1 MIDFPLDPPHIRQAK
16 AALAAAGIPA
26 DVGLAALNL
35 ARDFYLASPQVNRA
49 EVLRQERNR
58 TQEELERVSEDL
70 LRERKKAQGL
80 AQQLTQLGVLP
91 VPKGVLR
98 SMLRRM
104 RAIREVLLHGTWS
117 DAHKVATARE
127 QLDKALVSLAAQE
140 ELRDEQDA
148 PLIIVHTQLVRVER
162 AKYSPPAPA
171 GPVPLVGGQRQQL
184 AELEAMLGRR
194 TRFEKQLDRLLTQ
207 LHGLITTPEDELW
220 AAAGE
225 NELLRRFLKKWG
237 SVVGMLENLLVMKEQ
252 P

>member
-1 MIDFPLDPPHIRQAK
+1 MVEFPPDPPHIRQAK

-26 DVGLAALNL
+26 EMGLAALNL
-35 ARDFYLASPQVNRA
+35 ARDFYRASPQVNRA

-58 TQEELERVSEDL
+58 TQEELERVSDEL

-80 AQQLTQLGVLP
+80 AQQLTQLGARP
-91 VPKGVLR
+91 VSKGVLR
-98 SMLRRM
+98 MMLKRL
-104 RAIREVLLHGTWS
+104 RALREVLRHGTWS
-117 DAHKVATARE
+117 DARKLEAARE
-127 QLDKALVSLAAQE
+127 LLDKALVSLAAQE

-148 PLIIVHTQLVRVER
+148 PLIVVQTQLVRVER
-162 AKYSPPAPA
+162 AKYRPPVPA
-171 GPVPLVGGQRQQL
+171 GPATLADTQRQRL
-184 AELEAMLGRR
+184 AELEALLGRR
-194 TRFEKQLDRLLTQ
+194 SRLEKQLDRLLTH
-207 LHGLITTPEDELW
+207 LHGLITTPEDDLW

>member
-1 MIDFPLDPPHIRQAK
+1 MDDFPVDPPHIRQAK
-16 AALAAAGIPA
+16 AALAVAGIPA
-26 DVGLAALNL
+26 EAGLAALHL

-58 TQEELERVSEDL
+58 TQEELERVSDEL

-80 AQQLTQLGVLP
+80 AQQLAQLGARP

-98 SMLRRM
+98 MMLKRL

-117 DAHKVATARE
+117 DARKVEAARE
-127 QLDKALVSLAAQE
+127 LLDKALVSLAAQE
-140 ELRDEQDA
+140 EFRDEQDA
-148 PLIIVHTQLVRVER
+148 PLIIVQTQLVRVER
-162 AKYSPPAPA
+162 PKHRPPAPA
-171 GPVPLVGGQRQQL
+171 GPAPLVGGPRQRL
-184 AELEAMLGRR
+184 AELEALLGRR
-194 TRFEKQLDRLLTQ
+194 SRFEKQFDRLLTQ
-207 LHGLITTPEDELW
+207 LHGLITTPEDDLW
-220 AAAGE
+220 AAASE